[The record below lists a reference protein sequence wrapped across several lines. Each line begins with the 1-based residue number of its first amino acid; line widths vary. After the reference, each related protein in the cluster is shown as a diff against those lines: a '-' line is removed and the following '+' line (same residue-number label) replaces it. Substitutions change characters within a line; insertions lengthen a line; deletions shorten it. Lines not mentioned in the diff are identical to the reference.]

1 MSTQPLFAEPEAL
14 PGTVPG
20 VSPSAL
26 PCPEV
31 IPPAMPPGIPA
42 EVEAALWRGDQ
53 LGRSVSEVRPSGFAE
68 LDTHLPGGGWP
79 CGALTEI
86 LTPQFAALE
95 WRLLGHALEQAC
107 TQGQSI
113 AVVGPPGVPHL
124 PGLRHA
130 GIDER
135 RLVWVRAE
143 TMAQR
148 LWALEQLVKSGA
160 LGAIVGW
167 LPQARPEQVRR
178 LQVLASQA
186 QAPVFLCRPASAA
199 HEASAAPLRLQA
211 SAGPDWELQVHILK
225 RKGAPLA
232 STLRLASVPGG
243 LRAVLTPRLRQPS
256 RWMNR
261 EAHDAVVRLAP
272 ELRRPLVPAL

>member
-1 MSTQPLFAEPEAL
+1 MHLQPLLTEPDLA
-14 PGTVPG
+14 
-20 VSPSAL
+20 PSA
-26 PCPEV
+26 PS
-31 IPPAMPPGIPA
+31 PALAVGGMPSGMPA
-42 EVEAALWRGDQ
+42 SVEAALWRGDQ
-53 LGRSVSEVRPSGFAE
+53 LGRSASEVCPTGFAE
-68 LDTHLPGGGWP
+68 LDAQLPGGGWP

-95 WRLLGHALEQAC
+95 WRLLGFALERVCA
-107 TQGQSI
+107 QGQSI

-160 LGAIVGW
+160 MGAIVGW

-199 HEASAAPLRLQA
+199 QEASAAPLRLQA
-211 SAGPDWELQVHILK
+211 SAGPDWALQVHILK

-232 STLRLASVPGG
+232 STLSLASVPGG
-243 LRAVLTPRLRQPS
+243 LQAVLTPRLRQPS
-256 RWMNR
+256 RWMNQ

-272 ELRRPLVPAL
+272 ELRRALAAAH